1 MRISDWSSD
10 VCSSDLARERT
21 ARAANVG
28 GSLHAARGE
37 AAAGFVQDVVDHAA
51 DLVADQLGN
60 EALFLD
66 TRIAIAHRLPAAAD
80 PRHGEELVEGE
91 TAGAPDAGDV
101 VIVVGESVGEGG
113 DLSLEAGP
121 GSA

>member
-80 PRHGEELVEGE
+80 QRHGEELVEGDK
-91 TAGAPDAGDV
+91 AGAQAVVYV
-101 VIVVGESVGEGG
+101 VIVVGDKIGRATWRERVCQYV
-113 DLSLEAGP
+113 
-121 GSA
+121 